1 MNVKTTLV
9 LMLALGSAAAA
20 ETVTEKT
27 GVNSALGIAPK
38 TQDFVTEAAVS
49 DMTAK
54 ATRTRTAGRHPAR
67 QSEAAAQ
74 YQPSAASAFGN
85 YFGLGKAR

>member
-1 MNVKTTLV
+1 MSVKTAFALV
-9 LMLALGSAAAA
+9 LALGSTAAAA

-49 DMTAK
+49 DMT
-54 ATRTRTAGRHPAR
+54 
-67 QSEAAAQ
+67 EIAAAKICKRETATKSNL
-74 YQPSAASAFGN
+74 PT
-85 YFGLGKAR
+85 RW